1 MSGSAAGRP
10 RWRRHDFARQL
21 RLDAPL
27 PAAQALVSLLPGP
40 LALTTATGP
49 KILLVYPVLTGW
61 CGRQREVHRMPLLD
75 PTASAGSIAS
85 RIDHQDAAA
94 VLLALY
100 LLAGER
106 VFGVRVESPH
116 GVVIHC
122 EGTDD
127 LELVTSHEQCL
138 VSVKARSADI
148 SLITKEYRR
157 LSSLGYSDKS
167 RTRSFALVL
176 IGPQPR
182 SVATFTDQLFKARNL
197 RAHRDS
203 RQAADI
209 SADFKKRWPNAST
222 AILDELY
229 VRLDFPPLHS
239 TEYLAVTA
247 RLLRKI
253 APLTD
258 YTDER
263 VTLLVLE
270 MTAKFANARLA
281 RGSVTLS
288 ELRDL
293 IFAFAM
299 PPELISVPHSYV
311 WTKYEYLSDP
321 VISRFIAKEAVDVRS
336 ARRLAMARYRRAT
349 RGHRMMAIL
358 RGPLGC
364 IACGGTLMAN
374 LYGWTQKGIACSDC
388 GFSPFVSIFY
398 ACTCGH
404 PVLLVAQP
412 SPQLI
417 EMMISIKH
425 SIGTESCEHC
435 GNRPRPERLYTR
447 VFQLNI
453 PWPPETFSDKTLI
466 EASEAFGW
474 RRGKFRDG
482 AEQPRDVL
490 LRETLD
496 DS

>member
-1 MSGSAAGRP
+1 
-10 RWRRHDFARQL
+10 
-21 RLDAPL
+21 
-27 PAAQALVSLLPGP
+27 
-40 LALTTATGP
+40 
-49 KILLVYPVLTGW
+49 
-61 CGRQREVHRMPLLD
+61 MPLLD

-490 LRETLD
+490 LSETLD